1 MDKTL
6 FIIPCSS
13 RKKEEDK
20 YFSWSP
26 ETSIF
31 PRLDPSSS
39 AILAASRRYIAENV
53 IDKNGY
59 RHAEKPGPDLG
70 YQDYSGN
77 IGYLPAYE
85 RYSLGQTYRCLPTG
99 FWNKVTGNGF
109 IDALFVSGLYGLARY
124 TEYIRYYDISI
135 DQNTI
140 QGEPIYSVWRGV
152 LPRIIASYA
161 EKNEFD
167 KVIVLTS
174 MKYRYLMMPDLEW
187 YLRTRGINNETPSLG
202 RGYEVLNNICYEL
215 RNRVEHLLGSIDT

>member
-6 FIIPCSS
+6 FIIPCTS

-20 YFSWSP
+20 YFSWAP
-26 ETSIF
+26 ETSIIS
-31 PRLDPSSS
+31 RLDPGSA
-39 AILAASRRYIAENV
+39 AILLASRRYIAEHV
-53 IDKNGY
+53 VDRNGY

-70 YQDYSGN
+70 YPSVIGS

-85 RYSLGQTYRCLPTG
+85 RYSLGQTYRCLPNG
-99 FWNKVTGNGF
+99 FWTRLSGSGF

-135 DQNTI
+135 DQETI
-140 QGEPIYSVWRGV
+140 HGEPVYSIWRGV

-161 EKNEFD
+161 VKNGFD
-167 KVIVLTS
+167 KVVVLTS

-187 YLRTRGINNETPSLG
+187 YLRTRGINVEEPSLG
-202 RGYEVLNNICYEL
+202 TGYEVLSNICYEL
-215 RNRVEHLLGSIDT
+215 RNRVENMLGSPEK